1 MENNNKIHENI
12 DNKINNGK
20 LENPKFD
27 EQSYEVN
34 ISNTENEIAEEKK
47 ANNAKIEELKRELTS
62 EGNLIPINDF
72 IINEKER

>member
-20 LENPKFD
+20 LENPEFD
-27 EQSYEVN
+27 EQSYEEN

-47 ANNAKIEELKRELTS
+47 ANNAKIEELKKELTS